1 MTATPRI
8 KLVPSILS
16 ADFSR
21 MGEAVAAVTRAGA
34 DAIHVDV
41 MDGQFVPTVTFGPQ
55 MVRDMRSWT
64 DLPLD
69 VHLMVV
75 EPERLIPQ
83 FAEAG
88 AHIVTVH
95 VEACVHLHRVV
106 HQIKELGVRASV
118 ALNPATPVFAVEE
131 VLADLDQVL
140 VMSVNPGF
148 PGQAFIPSVVPKIRK
163 LRSLLDEGGLSAEL
177 EVDGGVSEKT
187 ARLVAEA
194 GARVLVAGSAVFNER
209 ESVREAMD
217 RLRESLGM
225 SNGPA

>member
-1 MTATPRI
+1 MTAAPRI
-8 KLVPSILS
+8 KLAPSILS
-16 ADFSR
+16 ADFAR
-21 MGEAVAAVTRAGA
+21 MGEAVAEATRAGA
-34 DAIHVDV
+34 DYIHVDV
-41 MDGQFVPTVTFGPQ
+41 MDGRFVPTITFGPQ
-55 MVRDMRSWT
+55 MVKDIRSWT

-88 AHIVTVH
+88 ADILTVQ
-95 VEACVHLHRVV
+95 VEACVHLHQVV

-118 ALNPATPVFAVEE
+118 ALSPATPVSAVEE

-148 PGQAFIPSVVPKIRK
+148 PGQAFIPSVVPKISR
-163 LRSLLDEGGLSAEL
+163 LRSLLDEGGLPVEL

-217 RLRESLGM
+217 RLRKSLGM
-225 SNGPA
+225 SA

>member
-1 MTATPRI
+1 MATPTI
-8 KLVPSILS
+8 KLAPSILS
-16 ADFSR
+16 ADFAR
-21 MGEAVAAVTRAGA
+21 MGEAVAAATSAGA

-41 MDGQFVPTVTFGPQ
+41 MDGRFVPTITFGPQ
-55 MVRDMRSWT
+55 MVRAIRSWT

-88 AHIVTVH
+88 ASLLTVQ
-95 VEACVHLHRVV
+95 VEACVHLHQVV

-118 ALNPATPVFAVEE
+118 ALSPATPVSAVEE

-148 PGQAFIPSVVPKIRK
+148 PGQAFIPSVVPKISR
-163 LRSLLDEGGLSAEL
+163 LRSLLDEGGLPAEL

-209 ESVREAMD
+209 ESVQEAMD
-217 RLRESLGM
+217 RLRKSLGM
-225 SNGPA
+225 SA

>member
-8 KLVPSILS
+8 KLAPSILS
-16 ADFSR
+16 ADFAR
-21 MGEAVAAVTRAGA
+21 MGEAVAEATRAGA
-34 DAIHVDV
+34 DYIHVDV
-41 MDGQFVPTVTFGPQ
+41 MDGRFVPTITFGPQ
-55 MVRDMRSWT
+55 MVKDIRSWT

-88 AHIVTVH
+88 ADILTVQ
-95 VEACVHLHRVV
+95 VEACVHLHQVL

-118 ALNPATPVFAVEE
+118 ALSPATPVSAVEE

-148 PGQAFIPSVVPKIRK
+148 PGQAFIPSVVPKISR
-163 LRSLLDEGGLSAEL
+163 LRSLLDEGGLPVEL

-217 RLRESLGM
+217 RLRKSLGM
-225 SNGPA
+225 SA

>member
-8 KLVPSILS
+8 KLAPSILS

-21 MGEAVAAVTRAGA
+21 MGEAVAAATHAGA

-41 MDGQFVPTVTFGPQ
+41 MDGQFVPTITFGPQ
-55 MVRDMRSWT
+55 MVRAIRSWT

-88 AHIVTVH
+88 ASILTVQ

-118 ALNPATPVFAVEE
+118 ALSPATPVSAVEE
-131 VLADLDQVL
+131 VLPDLDQVL

-148 PGQAFIPSVVPKIRK
+148 PGQAFIPSVVPKISR

-209 ESVREAMD
+209 ESVQEAMD
-217 RLRESLGM
+217 RLRESLE
-225 SNGPA
+225 